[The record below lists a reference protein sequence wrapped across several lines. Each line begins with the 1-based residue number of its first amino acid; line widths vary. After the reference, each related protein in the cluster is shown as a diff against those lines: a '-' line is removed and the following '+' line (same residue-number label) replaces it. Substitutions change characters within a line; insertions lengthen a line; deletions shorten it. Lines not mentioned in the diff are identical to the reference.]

1 MRQSS
6 PPPHSPSRHLSSNIT
21 AIANVCLALLHM
33 LALGNIGLGS
43 SDTNVTEDLYLQSIK
58 PILEKHCYA
67 CHGGLKQEAGLR
79 LDTAEFILAGG
90 HSGEIVDQQTPA
102 NSELL
107 KRISANDDSLMP
119 PKHEGERLSPAQVEL
134 ITSWIASGVQAIPDE
149 AASMEPS
156 QHWAFQPILRPTL
169 PTSDAASP
177 SHNPID
183 LILSS
188 NAFGESGQKREP
200 PALVTLLRRL
210 SIDLRGLPLEEEV
223 LVSVLSN
230 DSDSIYD
237 ELVEKWLADDAYGER
252 WGRHWMDIWRYSDWW
267 GLGEEL
273 RNSQLH
279 MWHWRDW
286 IIESLNANVPYDEML
301 RQMLAADEI
310 YPEDQHKLRA
320 TGFLARN
327 FFLFNRNQWMEETVE
342 HVGKGLLGLTM
353 NCAKCHDHKYD
364 PISQVDYYRMRAIFE
379 PYHVR
384 LDLIEGEADV
394 RKNAVPRIFDR
405 DIDTPT
411 YLFIR
416 GEESKPDESTPM
428 APGVPEFFA
437 FAKYAPEPI
446 KLPKTA
452 FQPESTN
459 AAIKTYIAKS
469 ESRLASLEKKRSAAQ
484 TRIDELTK
492 RLEALQSD
500 RSDTDQ
506 IAQES
511 HAPSRSFTDEW
522 NGTDDLASLMDR
534 WQLYSGEWSLSDGM
548 LHQSSKSS
556 DRAVARWKGEV
567 PRDFDAEITFQ
578 HNGGNQWK
586 SVGISLDC
594 TDENPLDGFQSSDN
608 EVSVYASAYAGEQKI
623 QISYVA
629 NGQWVYPGEAKV
641 QQPIELS
648 QLNTMRV
655 IVRDQLINVMW
666 NGKLVLAWNLPISRQ
681 DGVLQLTTFD
691 AQASFDRFR
700 IDALDDDTVMKRPT
714 GELAYSNRS
723 PAGINAQIQESRHE
737 LELLDLESAVA
748 REELAFHELRL
759 TDPAKAEMNSW
770 ASATASHKLALAQR
784 ALDLAGDDSK
794 DAKMQE
800 LNQAKQFLEQVAKG
814 DLSGFHPAYP
824 GAKWSATRFQFS
836 GKDDPDKEFPAATT
850 GRRTALAQWITS
862 PENPLTARVAVNHI
876 WARHFGEPLVQ
887 DTFDFGMKAKRP
899 EHLTLLDWLAAE
911 FVESRW
917 DMKHLHRL
925 IVQSHHYKSYH
936 RSVPR
941 LESQAVRDSLLSLA
955 GKLDRTLGGPTIPA
969 SEQATSP
976 RRSLYFF
983 HSNNERNLFLSMFD
997 EALVT
1002 ECYRREESI
1011 VPQQALALSHSRMVL
1026 ESVPLIAARIKKL
1039 AHGSDEQFVRLA
1051 FASIIGLE
1059 PTETEL
1065 SLCLAMLSE
1074 TDLPSDG
1081 TVANP
1086 TQESFSNEEELV
1098 WVLLN
1103 HHHFLQVP

>member
-1 MRQSS
+1 MR
-6 PPPHSPSRHLSSNIT
+6 LSSSSVQQYFRLIVNDFHWL
-21 AIANVCLALLHM
+21 AILCLAGISPLVSSRLVFSD
-33 LALGNIGLGS
+33 GNS
-43 SDTNVTEDLYLQSIK
+43 NDSDKLYLQSIK

-67 CHGGLKQEAGLR
+67 CHGGLKQESGLR
-79 LDTAEFILAGG
+79 LDTAKFILAGG

-134 ITSWIASGVQAIPDE
+134 IASWIASGVQAIPDE

-156 QHWAFQPILRPTL
+156 QHWAFQPIQRPTL
-169 PTSDAASP
+169 PTKVATSP

-183 LILSS
+183 QILSS
-188 NAFGESGQKREP
+188 NAFGESSQQREP

-210 SIDLRGLPLEEEV
+210 SIDLRGLPIEEEV

-230 DSDSIYD
+230 DSDSIYS

-286 IIESLNANVPYDEML
+286 IIESLTANVPYDEMV
-301 RQMLAADEI
+301 RQMLAADEL
-310 YPEDQHKLRA
+310 YPDDQQKLRA

-405 DIDTPT
+405 EIDTAT
-411 YLFIR
+411 YLFVR
-416 GEESKPDESTPM
+416 GEESKPDESKPM
-428 APGVPEFFA
+428 APGMPEFFA
-437 FAKYAPEPI
+437 FAPYTPEPI
-446 KLPKTA
+446 QLPKA
-452 FQPESTN
+452 SFQPETN
-459 AAIKTYIAKS
+459 RAAIKTYINKS
-469 ESRLASLEKKRSAAQ
+469 ETRLASLDKKRAAAQ
-484 TRIDELTK
+484 ARIDELTK
-492 RLEALQSD
+492 RFDALQSD
-500 RSDTDQ
+500 LSDTDQ

-511 HAPSRSFTDEW
+511 HAPSMSFTEEW

-534 WQLYSGEWSLSDGM
+534 WQLYSGEWSLSNGM
-548 LHQSSKSS
+548 LHQSARSS
-556 DRAVARWKGEV
+556 DRAIARWKGEV
-567 PRDFDAEITFQ
+567 PRDLDAEITFQ
-578 HNGGNQWK
+578 HTGGNQWK
-586 SVGISLDC
+586 SVGISFDC

-629 NGQWVYPGEAKV
+629 NGQWVYPGEGKV
-641 QQPIELS
+641 QQPIELN

-666 NGKLVLAWNLPISRQ
+666 NGKLVLAWNLPIPRQ

-700 IDALDDDTVMKRPT
+700 VEALDDETVMKRPT
-714 GELAYSNRS
+714 GELAFSNRS
-723 PAGINAQIQESRHE
+723 PAGINAQVQELRRE
-737 LELLDLESAVA
+737 LELLELESAVA
-748 REELAFHELRL
+748 HEELAFHELRL
-759 TDPAKAEMNSW
+759 NDPDKAKFNSW
-770 ASATASHKLALAQR
+770 ASATASHKLAQAQR
-784 ALDLAGDDSK
+784 ALDLAGEDSK
-794 DAKMQE
+794 DAKTQE
-800 LNQAKQFLEQVAKG
+800 WNQAKQFLEQVAKG
-814 DLSGFHPAYP
+814 DLSGFDPAYP

-836 GKDDPDKEFPAATT
+836 GKDDPDKEFPETST
-850 GRRTALAQWITS
+850 GRRKALAQWITS
-862 PENPLTARVAVNHI
+862 PDNPLTARVAVNHI
-876 WARHFGEPLVQ
+876 WVRHFGEHLVQ

-899 EHLTLLDWLAAE
+899 EHLALLDWLAAE
-911 FVESRW
+911 FIESRW

-925 IVQSHHYKSYH
+925 IVQSEYYKSHH

-941 LESQAVRDSLLSLA
+941 LESQVVRDSLLSLA

-1026 ESVPLIAARIKKL
+1026 ESVPAIAARIQKL
-1039 AHGSDEQFVRLA
+1039 AQGSHEQFVRLA

-1074 TDLPSDG
+1074 TDVPSDG

-1086 TQESFSNEEELV
+1086 TQESFSNKEELV